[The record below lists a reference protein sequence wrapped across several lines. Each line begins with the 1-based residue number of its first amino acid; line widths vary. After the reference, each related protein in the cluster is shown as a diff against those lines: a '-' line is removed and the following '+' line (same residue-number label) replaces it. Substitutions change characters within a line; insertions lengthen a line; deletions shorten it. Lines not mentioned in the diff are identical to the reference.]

1 MLFPAWVRL
10 LTPAYPIDTFKETA
24 PPCVIGRCGPFELS
38 FNGKLVESLNISTI
52 LSAGCEL
59 CAELILEC
67 SETACSGEVIY
78 S

>member
-1 MLFPAWVRL
+1 M
-10 LTPAYPIDTFKETA
+10 
-24 PPCVIGRCGPFELS
+24 IGRCGPFELS